1 MIAGI
6 GAGVASFF
14 TGGLAIPIIGAAS
27 AVWGVGRSTAQVH
40 QLIIKSK

>member
-14 TGGLAIPIIGAAS
+14 TAGLAIPIIGGAA
-27 AVWGVGRSTAQVH
+27 AVWGLGRSTAQVH
-40 QLIIKSK
+40 H